1 MRTRTFKL
9 SENQVQALQV
19 AYLNCK
25 DGAARTRYQAVR
37 LYGSG
42 YGVAEVVRICG
53 CSLRRLLAWCQTY
66 RSEGIAGLVDH
77 RVGGNRAR
85 LLPLEIEALSE
96 LLHRTTPAQL
106 LGADDSHGD
115 GAHWS
120 VADLQQVVLD
130 KFGVRYQSVTS
141 YRTLLARCDFSY
153 QRATKQYKSR
163 NEFKVMAF
171 EEALEKKSL
180 TSPRASPT
188 P

>member
-66 RSEGIAGLVDH
+66 RSEGIAGLV
-77 RVGGNRAR
+77 
-85 LLPLEIEALSE
+85 
-96 LLHRTTPAQL
+96 
-106 LGADDSHGD
+106 
-115 GAHWS
+115 
-120 VADLQQVVLD
+120 
-130 KFGVRYQSVTS
+130 
-141 YRTLLARCDFSY
+141 
-153 QRATKQYKSR
+153 
-163 NEFKVMAF
+163 
-171 EEALEKKSL
+171 
-180 TSPRASPT
+180 
-188 P
+188 